1 MGYAGSMRSMW
12 KGAIS
17 FGLVMIPVKLYAAT
31 EQKDIAF
38 RQVHR
43 TDGGR
48 IRFRRVCS
56 VDGEEVPYEDVAK
69 GYELPTGEMVV
80 LTDEDLGD
88 LPLPTARSIEVVHF
102 MPAEQLDPILLN
114 RSYFVEPESAGAR
127 AYVLL
132 RDSLDRSGK
141 VALTLVAL
149 RQRES
154 LATLRTRNGVL
165 VLETL
170 LWPDEI
176 RAPDF
181 PFLDDD
187 IEVRSQELKMAASL
201 IESMTE
207 DFDPDAYHDNYREA
221 LQEVVDAKVEGREV
235 IQPEGVS
242 AAAEPTSLADALM
255 ASLAAA
261 RRTPSRAG
269 EITAEAEPSPRRAI
283 SGGTKTRATRS
294 RSAGAGGAEDG
305 AVTDGSAEAGR
316 ARTGTAK
323 TGTAGTSTA
332 KTGAA
337 GTGTAKTSTARA
349 GTAKSSTAR
358 TGTAKSSTAR
368 TGAAKAG
375 EAEAGAASGGTAS
388 GGAPKDGTSKT
399 PTARSGRRPAAKQ
412 QGKEA
417 ETATTPEQPRGRRRA
432 S

>member
-56 VDGEEVPYEDVAK
+56 VCGEEVPYEDVAK

-80 LTDEDLGD
+80 LTDEDLAE

-176 RAPDF
+176 RVPDF

-242 AAAEPTSLADALM
+242 AATEPTSLADALK

-261 RRTPSRAG
+261 QRAPARAG
-269 EITAEAEPSPRRAI
+269 EIETEVEAAPGRAI
-283 SGGTKTRATRS
+283 AGGTRTRATPAGRTGASGAKDGRARASGAKDDGAKTS
-294 RSAGAGGAEDG
+294 RAKTSGAKTSGAKDGEAEDG
-305 AVTDGSAEAGR
+305 TS
-316 ARTGTAK
+316 GTPA
-323 TGTAGTSTA
+323 
-332 KTGAA
+332 
-337 GTGTAKTSTARA
+337 
-349 GTAKSSTAR
+349 AKSAR
-358 TGTAKSSTAR
+358 QPAAEQPAK
-368 TGAAKAG
+368 
-375 EAEAGAASGGTAS
+375 EAEAAS
-388 GGAPKDGTSKT
+388 TST
-399 PTARSGRRPAAKQ
+399 
-412 QGKEA
+412 
-417 ETATTPEQPRGRRRA
+417 QPRSRRRA